1 MSIWD
6 KCIKLMEPLSEYI
19 PDRGK
24 ADTIGGE
31 MTRAVNCIAYRWFN
45 DGDNVG
51 SFDVYD
57 NSRGWEHRISDYD
70 IPSVTLAAAYII
82 DEYSSFGSLGR
93 KLKQVVE
100 ELVYND
106 YTNPA
111 YELCIVRLCQVAR
124 DIFDMSPEIFSK
136 RNSDDMFDHDVTA
149 KKIIDRVYTSWLPE
163 ED

>member
-1 MSIWD
+1 MSAWD
-6 KCIKLMEPLSEYI
+6 KCIKLTEPLSEYI

-31 MTRAVNCIAYRWFN
+31 MTRAVERIAYRWFN

-51 SFDVYD
+51 SFDMYD
-57 NSRGWEHRISDYD
+57 DYD
-70 IPSVTLAAAYII
+70 IPSVTFAAAYIL

-106 YTNPA
+106 YTTPE
-111 YELCIVRLCQVAR
+111 YERGIVRLCQVAR
-124 DIFDMSPEIFSK
+124 DIFDTSPEIFSK
-136 RNSDDMFDHDVTA
+136 RNSDNMFDHDVTA
-149 KKIIDRVYTSWLPE
+149 KRIIDRVYTAWLPE
-163 ED
+163 EDEDY

>member
-1 MSIWD
+1 MSTWD

-31 MTRAVNCIAYRWFN
+31 MTRAVERIAYRWFN

-51 SFDVYD
+51 SFDMYD
-57 NSRGWEHRISDYD
+57 DYD
-70 IPSVTLAAAYII
+70 IPSVTFAAAYIL

-106 YTNPA
+106 YTDPD
-111 YELCIVRLCQVAR
+111 YERGIVRLCQVAR
-124 DIFDMSPEIFSK
+124 DIFDTSPEIFSK
-136 RNSDDMFDHDVTA
+136 RNSDNMFDHDVTA
-149 KKIIDRVYTSWLPE
+149 KRIIDRVYTAWLPE
-163 ED
+163 EDEDY

>member
-1 MSIWD
+1 MSTWD

-31 MTRAVNCIAYRWFN
+31 MTRAVERIAYRWFN

-51 SFDVYD
+51 SFDMYD
-57 NSRGWEHRISDYD
+57 DYD
-70 IPSVTLAAAYII
+70 IPSVTFAAAYII

-106 YTNPA
+106 YTDPD
-111 YELCIVRLCQVAR
+111 YERGIVRLCQVAR
-124 DIFDMSPEIFSK
+124 DIFDTSPEIFSK
-136 RNSDDMFDHDVTA
+136 RNSDNMFDHDVTA
-149 KKIIDRVYTSWLPE
+149 KRIIDRVYTVWLPE
-163 ED
+163 DEDY

>member
-1 MSIWD
+1 MSTWD
-6 KCIKLMEPLSEYI
+6 RCIKLMEPLSEYI

-31 MTRAVNCIAYRWFN
+31 MTRAVERIAYRWFN

-51 SFDVYD
+51 SFDMYD
-57 NSRGWEHRISDYD
+57 DYD
-70 IPSVTLAAAYII
+70 IPSVTFAAAYIL

-106 YTNPA
+106 YTDPD
-111 YELCIVRLCQVAR
+111 YERGIVRLCQVAR
-124 DIFDMSPEIFSK
+124 DIFDTSPEIFSK
-136 RNSDDMFDHDVTA
+136 RNSDNMFDHDVTA
-149 KKIIDRVYTSWLPE
+149 KRIIDRVYTAWLPE
-163 ED
+163 EDEDY

>member
-1 MSIWD
+1 MSTWD
-6 KCIKLMEPLSEYI
+6 RCIKLMEPLSEYM

-31 MTRAVNCIAYRWFN
+31 MTRAVERIAYRWFN

-51 SFDVYD
+51 SFDMYD
-57 NSRGWEHRISDYD
+57 DYD
-70 IPSVTLAAAYII
+70 IPSVTFAAAYII

-106 YTNPA
+106 YTDPD
-111 YELCIVRLCQVAR
+111 YERGIVRLCQVAR
-124 DIFDMSPEIFSK
+124 DIFDTSPEIFSK
-136 RNSDDMFDHDVTA
+136 RNSDNMFDHDVTA
-149 KKIIDRVYTSWLPE
+149 KRIIDRVYTAWLPE
-163 ED
+163 EDEDY

>member
-1 MSIWD
+1 MSTWD
-6 KCIKLMEPLSEYI
+6 RCIKLMEPLSEYI

-31 MTRAVNCIAYRWFN
+31 MTRAVERIAYRWFN

-51 SFDVYD
+51 SFDMYD
-57 NSRGWEHRISDYD
+57 DYD
-70 IPSVTLAAAYII
+70 IPSVTFAAAYII

-106 YTNPA
+106 YTDPD
-111 YELCIVRLCQVAR
+111 YERGIVRLCQVAR
-124 DIFDMSPEIFSK
+124 DIFDTSPEIFSK
-136 RNSDDMFDHDVTA
+136 RNSDNMFDHDVTA
-149 KKIIDRVYTSWLPE
+149 KRIIDRVYTAWLPE
-163 ED
+163 EDEDY

>member
-1 MSIWD
+1 MSTWD
-6 KCIKLMEPLSEYI
+6 RCIKLMEPLSEYM

-31 MTRAVNCIAYRWFN
+31 MTRAVERIAYRWFN

-51 SFDVYD
+51 SFDMYD
-57 NSRGWEHRISDYD
+57 DYD
-70 IPSVTLAAAYII
+70 IPSVTFAAAYIL

-106 YTNPA
+106 YTTPE
-111 YELCIVRLCQVAR
+111 YERGIVRLCQVAR
-124 DIFDMSPEIFSK
+124 DIFDKSPEIFSK
-136 RNSDDMFDHDVTA
+136 RNSDNMFDHDVTA
-149 KKIIDRVYTSWLPE
+149 KRIIDRVYTAWLPE
-163 ED
+163 EDEDY